1 MTPVCMLG
9 PSISPSRATVR
20 PPEQLGRVDQGLV
33 ERGHDE
39 LVLVQR
45 LAARQRIVI
54 VISDVAGLT
63 PTVIFQVL
71 FLKNPIY
78 SCSCSSVD
86 SGRSSTPLR
95 FLSPPSKNGV
105 RELKEAG

>member
-86 SGRSSTPLR
+86 SGESSSPLR
-95 FLSPPSKNGV
+95 QRVNL
-105 RELKEAG
+105 LTL